1 MLSFLRIVK
10 SEIDEEATTFDKFL
24 ERETFEI
31 MEEIEDCQLTVLSLN
46 LIWFLANHNAL
57 RMLIRDAVMA
67 SLHWGFQ
74 FM

>member
-46 LIWFLANHNAL
+46 LIWFLANQMH
-57 RMLIRDAVMA
+57 
-67 SLHWGFQ
+67 
-74 FM
+74 